1 MGFPIVEGKFSFP
14 ATTTL
19 KQRYRVL
26 GNSINVKVVGELIKY
41 LLTSK
46 PGSAEKVE
54 ESMTEDKV
62 DESKT
67 EEKEEK

>member
-1 MGFPIVEGKFSFP
+1 MGFPIIEGKFSFP
-14 ATTTL
+14 KTTTL

-46 PGSAEKVE
+46 PGSDEKEKDQKVE
-54 ESMTEDKV
+54 EKN
-62 DESKT
+62 
-67 EEKEEK
+67 EEKQEEK

>member
-1 MGFPIVEGKFSFP
+1 VARLMGFPIVEGKFSFP
-14 ATTTL
+14 KTTTL

-46 PGSAEKVE
+46 LASDEKEEPKVE
-54 ESMTEDKV
+54 E
-62 DESKT
+62 KT
-67 EEKEEK
+67 EEKQEEK